1 MKILLIE
8 DEEELRNTVREYL
21 TREKFI
27 VECAEDYASAME
39 KVNDYDY
46 DCILLDIM
54 LPGEDGLSIL
64 SRIRE
69 NPTTEDIPVIML
81 TAKSSELDKI
91 VGLDKGADDYIVKP
105 FSVLELVARVK
116 AVLRRARPKEE
127 GGRAIAIDG
136 VVIDNKKRTVLVNG
150 EPITL
155 TYKEFELL
163 YYLFR
168 NKNIVLNRET
178 IMAQVWGYDFEGES
192 RTVDVHIA
200 SLRHK
205 LKDKASLIET
215 VRNIGYKVGYKE

>member
-1 MKILLIE
+1 MIYCVE
-8 DEEELRNTVREYL
+8 DEGNIRDLIVYALKNSDFDVQGFSSGEELFEAM
-21 TREKFI
+21 REKTPSL
-27 VECAEDYASAME
+27 V
-39 KVNDYDY
+39 
-46 DCILLDIM
+46 LLDIM
-54 LPGEDGLSIL
+54 LPGADGLQIL

-69 NPTTEDIPVIML
+69 NPTTEAIPVIML

-116 AVLRRARPKEE
+116 AVLRRTRSTEKDD
-127 GGRAIAIDG
+127 GIITIDG

-150 EPITL
+150 EPISL

-205 LKDKASLIET
+205 LKDKAPLIET

>member
-1 MKILLIE
+1 MIYCVE
-8 DEEELRNTVREYL
+8 DEGNIRDLIVYALKNSDFDVEGFASGEELFRAMG
-21 TREKFI
+21 EKI
-27 VECAEDYASAME
+27 PSLV
-39 KVNDYDY
+39 
-46 DCILLDIM
+46 LLDIM
-54 LPGEDGLSIL
+54 LPGEDGLTIL
-64 SRIRE
+64 KRIRE

-91 VGLDKGADDYIVKP
+91 VGLDGGADDYIVKP

-116 AVLRRARPKEE
+116 AVLRRARPKEDNQL
-127 GGRAIAIDG
+127 IAIDG
-136 VVIDNKKRTVLVNG
+136 VVIDKKKRTVLVDG
-150 EPITL
+150 EPVTL

-168 NKNIVLNRET
+168 NKNIVLNREM

>member
-1 MKILLIE
+1 MIYCVE
-8 DEEELRNTVREYL
+8 DEGNIRDLIVYALKNSDFDVEGFSSGEELFRAID
-21 TREKFI
+21 EKLPSL
-27 VECAEDYASAME
+27 V
-39 KVNDYDY
+39 
-46 DCILLDIM
+46 LLDIM
-54 LPGEDGLSIL
+54 LPGEDGLTIL
-64 SRIRE
+64 KRIRD
-69 NPTTEDIPVIML
+69 NPSTEDIPVIML

-91 VGLDKGADDYIVKP
+91 VGLDIGADDYIVKP

-116 AVLRRARPKEE
+116 AVLRRARPKEDNQL
-127 GGRAIAIDG
+127 IAIDG
-136 VVIDNKKRTVLVNG
+136 VVIDKKKRTVLVEG
-150 EPITL
+150 EPVSL

-168 NKNIVLNRET
+168 NKNIVLNREM

-215 VRNIGYKVGYKE
+215 VRNIGYKVGSKE

>member
-1 MKILLIE
+1 MIYCVE
-8 DEEELRNTVREYL
+8 DEGNIRDLIVYAFKNSDFDVEGFSSGEELFRAID
-21 TREKFI
+21 EKLPSL
-27 VECAEDYASAME
+27 V
-39 KVNDYDY
+39 
-46 DCILLDIM
+46 LLDIM
-54 LPGEDGLSIL
+54 LPGEDGLTIL
-64 SRIRE
+64 KRIRD
-69 NPTTEDIPVIML
+69 NPSTEDIPVIML

-91 VGLDKGADDYIVKP
+91 VGLDIGADDYIVKP

-116 AVLRRARPKEE
+116 AVLRRARPKEDDQL
-127 GGRAIAIDG
+127 IAIDG
-136 VVIDNKKRTVLVNG
+136 VVIDKKKRTVLVEG
-150 EPITL
+150 EPVSL

-168 NKNIVLNRET
+168 NKNIVLNREM

>member
-1 MKILLIE
+1 MIYCVE
-8 DEEELRNTVREYL
+8 DEGNIRDLIVYALKNSDFDVQGFASGEELFE
-21 TREKFI
+21 
-27 VECAEDYASAME
+27 AMR
-39 KVNDYDY
+39 KKLPSLV
-46 DCILLDIM
+46 LLDIM
-54 LPGEDGLSIL
+54 LPGEDGLAL
-64 SRIRE
+64 LERIRE
-69 NPTTEDIPVIML
+69 NPTTEDMPVIML

-116 AVLRRARPKEE
+116 AVLRRSRPKEE
-127 GGRAIAIDG
+127 DGERIAIDG
-136 VVIDNKKRTVLVNG
+136 VVIDNKKRTVQVEG
-150 EPITL
+150 EPVTL

-205 LKDKASLIET
+205 LKDKAYLIET

>member
-1 MKILLIE
+1 MIYCVE
-8 DEEELRNTVREYL
+8 DEGNIRDLIVYALKNSDFDVEGFPSGEELFHAID
-21 TREKFI
+21 EKLPSL
-27 VECAEDYASAME
+27 V
-39 KVNDYDY
+39 
-46 DCILLDIM
+46 LLDIM
-54 LPGEDGLSIL
+54 LPGEDGLTIL
-64 SRIRE
+64 KRIRD
-69 NPTTEDIPVIML
+69 NPSTEDIPVIML

-91 VGLDKGADDYIVKP
+91 VGLDIGADDYIVKP

-116 AVLRRARPKEE
+116 AVLRRARPKEDDQL
-127 GGRAIAIDG
+127 IAIDG
-136 VVIDNKKRTVLVNG
+136 VVIDKKKRTVLVDG
-150 EPITL
+150 EPISL

-168 NKNIVLNRET
+168 NKNIVLNREM

-205 LKDKASLIET
+205 LKGKASLIET

>member
-1 MKILLIE
+1 MIYCVE
-8 DEEELRNTVREYL
+8 DEGNIRDLIVYALKNSDFDVEGFSSGEELFRAID
-21 TREKFI
+21 EKLPSL
-27 VECAEDYASAME
+27 V
-39 KVNDYDY
+39 
-46 DCILLDIM
+46 LLDIM
-54 LPGEDGLSIL
+54 LPGEDGLTIL
-64 SRIRE
+64 KRIRD
-69 NPTTEDIPVIML
+69 NPSTEDIPVIML

-91 VGLDKGADDYIVKP
+91 VGLDIGADDYIVKP

-116 AVLRRARPKEE
+116 AVLRRARPKEDNQL
-127 GGRAIAIDG
+127 IAIDG
-136 VVIDNKKRTVLVNG
+136 VVIDKKKRTVLVEG
-150 EPITL
+150 EPVSL

-168 NKNIVLNRET
+168 NKNIVLNREM

-205 LKDKASLIET
+205 LKGKASLIET

>member
-1 MKILLIE
+1 MIYCVE
-8 DEEELRNTVREYL
+8 DEGNIRDLIVYALKNSDFDVQGFSSGEELFEAMG
-21 TREKFI
+21 EKTPSL
-27 VECAEDYASAME
+27 V
-39 KVNDYDY
+39 
-46 DCILLDIM
+46 LLDIM
-54 LPGEDGLSIL
+54 LPGADGLQIL

-69 NPTTEDIPVIML
+69 NPTTEAIPVIML

-116 AVLRRARPKEE
+116 AVLRRTRSTEKDD
-127 GGRAIAIDG
+127 GIIAIDG
-136 VVIDNKKRTVLVNG
+136 VVIDNKKRTVHVNG
-150 EPITL
+150 EPISL

>member
-1 MKILLIE
+1 MIYCVE
-8 DEEELRNTVREYL
+8 DEGNIRDLIVYALKNSDFDVQGFASGEELFEAM
-21 TREKFI
+21 REK
-27 VECAEDYASAME
+27 VPSL
-39 KVNDYDY
+39 V
-46 DCILLDIM
+46 LLDIM

-127 GGRAIAIDG
+127 GGRSIAIDG
-136 VVIDNKKRTVLVNG
+136 VVIDNRKRTVLVNG

-200 SLRHK
+200 SLRNK
-205 LKDKASLIET
+205 PKDKASLIET

>member
-1 MKILLIE
+1 MIYCVE
-8 DEEELRNTVREYL
+8 DEGNIRDLIVYALKNSDFDVEGFASGEELFRAMG
-21 TREKFI
+21 EKI
-27 VECAEDYASAME
+27 PSLV
-39 KVNDYDY
+39 
-46 DCILLDIM
+46 LLDIM
-54 LPGEDGLSIL
+54 LPGEDGLTIL
-64 SRIRE
+64 KRIRD
-69 NPTTEDIPVIML
+69 NPSTEDIPVIML

-91 VGLDKGADDYIVKP
+91 VGLDGGADDYIVKP

-116 AVLRRARPKEE
+116 AVLRRARPKEDNQL
-127 GGRAIAIDG
+127 IAIDG
-136 VVIDNKKRTVLVNG
+136 VIIDKKKRTVLVDG

-168 NKNIVLNRET
+168 NKNIVLNREM

>member
-1 MKILLIE
+1 MIYCVE
-8 DEEELRNTVREYL
+8 DEGNIRDLIVYALKNSDFDVEGFSSGEELFRAID
-21 TREKFI
+21 EKLPSL
-27 VECAEDYASAME
+27 V
-39 KVNDYDY
+39 
-46 DCILLDIM
+46 LLDIM
-54 LPGEDGLSIL
+54 LPGEDGLTIL
-64 SRIRE
+64 KRIRD
-69 NPTTEDIPVIML
+69 NPSTEDIPVIML

-91 VGLDKGADDYIVKP
+91 VGLDIGADDYIVKP

-116 AVLRRARPKEE
+116 AVLRRARPKEDDQL
-127 GGRAIAIDG
+127 IAIDG
-136 VVIDNKKRTVLVNG
+136 VVIDKKKRTVLVEG
-150 EPITL
+150 EPVSL

-168 NKNIVLNRET
+168 NKNIVLNREM

>member
-1 MKILLIE
+1 MIYCVE
-8 DEEELRNTVREYL
+8 DEGNIRDLIVYALKNSDFDVEGFASGEELFRAMG
-21 TREKFI
+21 EKI
-27 VECAEDYASAME
+27 PSLV
-39 KVNDYDY
+39 
-46 DCILLDIM
+46 LLDIM
-54 LPGEDGLSIL
+54 LPGEDGLTIL
-64 SRIRE
+64 KRIRD
-69 NPTTEDIPVIML
+69 NPSTEDIPVIML

-91 VGLDKGADDYIVKP
+91 VGLDIGADDYIVKP

-116 AVLRRARPKEE
+116 AVLRRARPKEDNQL
-127 GGRAIAIDG
+127 IAIDG
-136 VVIDNKKRTVLVNG
+136 VVIDKKKRTVLVDG
-150 EPITL
+150 EPVSL

-168 NKNIVLNRET
+168 NKNIVLNREM

>member
-1 MKILLIE
+1 MIYCVE
-8 DEEELRNTVREYL
+8 DEGNIRDLIVYALKNSDFDVQGFASGEELFEAM
-21 TREKFI
+21 REK
-27 VECAEDYASAME
+27 VPSL
-39 KVNDYDY
+39 V
-46 DCILLDIM
+46 LLDIM

-127 GGRAIAIDG
+127 SGRSIAIDG
-136 VVIDNKKRTVLVNG
+136 VVIDNRKRTVLVNG

>member
-1 MKILLIE
+1 MIYCVE
-8 DEEELRNTVREYL
+8 DEGNIRDLIVYALKNSDFDVEGFASGEELFRAMG
-21 TREKFI
+21 EKI
-27 VECAEDYASAME
+27 PSLV
-39 KVNDYDY
+39 
-46 DCILLDIM
+46 LLDIM
-54 LPGEDGLSIL
+54 LPGEDGLTIL
-64 SRIRE
+64 KRIRD
-69 NPTTEDIPVIML
+69 NPSTEDIPVIML

-91 VGLDKGADDYIVKP
+91 VGLDIGADDYIVKP

-116 AVLRRARPKEE
+116 AVLRRARPKEDNQL
-127 GGRAIAIDG
+127 IAIDG
-136 VVIDNKKRTVLVNG
+136 VVIDKKKRTVLVEG
-150 EPITL
+150 EPVSL

-168 NKNIVLNRET
+168 NKNIVLNREM

>member
-1 MKILLIE
+1 MIYCVE
-8 DEEELRNTVREYL
+8 DEGNIRDLIVYALKNSDFDVEGFSSGEELFRAID
-21 TREKFI
+21 EKLPSL
-27 VECAEDYASAME
+27 V
-39 KVNDYDY
+39 
-46 DCILLDIM
+46 LLDIM
-54 LPGEDGLSIL
+54 LPGEDGLTIL
-64 SRIRE
+64 KRIRD
-69 NPTTEDIPVIML
+69 NPSTEDIPVIML

-91 VGLDKGADDYIVKP
+91 VGLDIGADDYIVKP

-116 AVLRRARPKEE
+116 AVLRRARPKEDNQL
-127 GGRAIAIDG
+127 IAIDG
-136 VVIDNKKRTVLVNG
+136 VVIDKKKRTVLVVG
-150 EPITL
+150 EPVSL

-168 NKNIVLNRET
+168 NKNIVLNREM

>member
-1 MKILLIE
+1 MIYCVE
-8 DEEELRNTVREYL
+8 DEGNIRDLIVYALKNSDFDVEGFSSGEELFRAMG
-21 TREKFI
+21 EKI
-27 VECAEDYASAME
+27 PSLV
-39 KVNDYDY
+39 
-46 DCILLDIM
+46 LLDIM
-54 LPGEDGLSIL
+54 LPGEDGLTIL
-64 SRIRE
+64 KRIRD
-69 NPTTEDIPVIML
+69 NPSTEDIPVIML

-91 VGLDKGADDYIVKP
+91 VGLDIGADDYIVKP

-116 AVLRRARPKEE
+116 AVLRRARPKEDE
-127 GGRAIAIDG
+127 GHIAIDG
-136 VVIDNKKRTVLVNG
+136 VVIDKKKRTVLVEG
-150 EPITL
+150 EPVSL

-168 NKNIVLNRET
+168 NKNIVLNREM

>member
-1 MKILLIE
+1 MIYCVE
-8 DEEELRNTVREYL
+8 DEGNIRDLIVYALKNSDFDVKGFASGEELFE
-21 TREKFI
+21 
-27 VECAEDYASAME
+27 AMR
-39 KVNDYDY
+39 KKTPSLV
-46 DCILLDIM
+46 LLDIM
-54 LPGEDGLSIL
+54 LPGEDGLQIL

-69 NPTTEDIPVIML
+69 NPTTEAIPVIML

-116 AVLRRARPKEE
+116 AVLRRTRSTEKDD
-127 GGRAIAIDG
+127 GIIAIDG
-136 VVIDNKKRTVLVNG
+136 VVIDNKKRTVLVSG
-150 EPITL
+150 EPISL

-205 LKDKASLIET
+205 LEDKASLIET

>member
-1 MKILLIE
+1 MIYCVE
-8 DEEELRNTVREYL
+8 DEGNIRDLIVYALKNSDFDVQGFSSGEELFEAM
-21 TREKFI
+21 REKTPSL
-27 VECAEDYASAME
+27 V
-39 KVNDYDY
+39 
-46 DCILLDIM
+46 LLDIM
-54 LPGEDGLSIL
+54 LPGADGLQIL

-69 NPTTEDIPVIML
+69 NPTTEAIPVIML

-116 AVLRRARPKEE
+116 AVLRRTRSTEKDD
-127 GGRAIAIDG
+127 GIIAIDG
-136 VVIDNKKRTVLVNG
+136 VVIDNKKRTVHVNG
-150 EPITL
+150 EAVSL

-168 NKNIVLNRET
+168 NKDIVLNREN
-178 IMAQVWGYDFEGES
+178 IMARVWGYDFEGES

-205 LKDKASLIET
+205 LKEKASLIET

>member
-1 MKILLIE
+1 MIYCVE
-8 DEEELRNTVREYL
+8 DEGNIRDLIVYALKNSDFDVQGFASGEELFEAM
-21 TREKFI
+21 REK
-27 VECAEDYASAME
+27 VPSL
-39 KVNDYDY
+39 V
-46 DCILLDIM
+46 LLDIM

-127 GGRAIAIDG
+127 GGQSIAIDG

-150 EPITL
+150 ESITL

>member
-1 MKILLIE
+1 MIYCVE
-8 DEEELRNTVREYL
+8 DEGNIRDLIVYALKNSDFDVQGFASGEELFEAM
-21 TREKFI
+21 REKMPSL
-27 VECAEDYASAME
+27 V
-39 KVNDYDY
+39 
-46 DCILLDIM
+46 LLDIM
-54 LPGEDGLSIL
+54 LPGEDGLQIL

-116 AVLRRARPKEE
+116 AVLRRARPTEKDD
-127 GGRAIAIDG
+127 GIIAIDG
-136 VVIDNKKRTVLVNG
+136 VVIDNKKRMVLVNG
-150 EPITL
+150 EAITL

-168 NKNIVLNRET
+168 NKNIVLNRES

-205 LKDKASLIET
+205 LKDKAPLIET

>member
-1 MKILLIE
+1 MIYCVE
-8 DEEELRNTVREYL
+8 DEGNIRDLIVYALKNSDFDVEGFSSGEELFRAID
-21 TREKFI
+21 EKLPSL
-27 VECAEDYASAME
+27 V
-39 KVNDYDY
+39 
-46 DCILLDIM
+46 LLDIM
-54 LPGEDGLSIL
+54 LPGEDGLTIL
-64 SRIRE
+64 KRIRD
-69 NPTTEDIPVIML
+69 NPSTEDIPVIML

-91 VGLDKGADDYIVKP
+91 VGLDIGADDYIVKP

-116 AVLRRARPKEE
+116 AVLRRARPKEDDQL
-127 GGRAIAIDG
+127 IAIDG
-136 VVIDNKKRTVLVNG
+136 VVIDKKKRTVLVDG
-150 EPITL
+150 EPVSL

-168 NKNIVLNRET
+168 NKNIVLNREM

-205 LKDKASLIET
+205 LKGKASLIET

>member
-1 MKILLIE
+1 MIYCVE
-8 DEEELRNTVREYL
+8 DEGNIRDLIVYALKNSDFDVEGFSSGEELFRAID
-21 TREKFI
+21 EKLPSL
-27 VECAEDYASAME
+27 V
-39 KVNDYDY
+39 
-46 DCILLDIM
+46 LLDIM
-54 LPGEDGLSIL
+54 LPGEDGLTIL
-64 SRIRE
+64 KRIRD
-69 NPTTEDIPVIML
+69 NPSTEDIPVIML

-91 VGLDKGADDYIVKP
+91 VGLDIGADDYIVKP

-116 AVLRRARPKEE
+116 AVLRRARPKEDNQL
-127 GGRAIAIDG
+127 IAIDG
-136 VVIDNKKRTVLVNG
+136 VVIDKKKRTVLVEG
-150 EPITL
+150 EPVSL

-168 NKNIVLNRET
+168 NKNIVLNREM

-215 VRNIGYKVGYKE
+215 VQNIGYKVGYKE

>member
-1 MKILLIE
+1 MIYCVE
-8 DEEELRNTVREYL
+8 DEGNIRDLIVYALKNSDFDVEGFPSGEELFRAID
-21 TREKFI
+21 EKLPSL
-27 VECAEDYASAME
+27 V
-39 KVNDYDY
+39 
-46 DCILLDIM
+46 LLDIM
-54 LPGEDGLSIL
+54 LPGEDGLTIL
-64 SRIRE
+64 KRIRD
-69 NPTTEDIPVIML
+69 NPSTEDIPVIML

-91 VGLDKGADDYIVKP
+91 VGLDIGADDYIVKP

-116 AVLRRARPKEE
+116 AVLRRARPKEDDQL
-127 GGRAIAIDG
+127 IAIDG
-136 VVIDNKKRTVLVNG
+136 VVIDKKKRTVLVDG
-150 EPITL
+150 EPISL

-168 NKNIVLNRET
+168 NKNIVLNREM

-205 LKDKASLIET
+205 LKGKASLIET

>member
-1 MKILLIE
+1 MIYCVE
-8 DEEELRNTVREYL
+8 DEGNIRDLIVYALKNSDFDVEGFSSGEELFRAID
-21 TREKFI
+21 EKLPSL
-27 VECAEDYASAME
+27 V
-39 KVNDYDY
+39 
-46 DCILLDIM
+46 LLDIM
-54 LPGEDGLSIL
+54 LPGEDGLTIL
-64 SRIRE
+64 KRIRD
-69 NPTTEDIPVIML
+69 NPSTEDIPVIML

-91 VGLDKGADDYIVKP
+91 VGLDIGADDYIVKP

-116 AVLRRARPKEE
+116 AVLRRARPKEDDQL
-127 GGRAIAIDG
+127 IAIDG
-136 VVIDNKKRTVLVNG
+136 VVIDKKKRTVLVEG
-150 EPITL
+150 EPVSL

-168 NKNIVLNRET
+168 NKNIVLNREM

-215 VRNIGYKVGYKE
+215 VRNIGYKVGSKE

>member
-1 MKILLIE
+1 MIYCVE
-8 DEEELRNTVREYL
+8 DEGNIRDLIVYALKNSDFDVQGFASGEELFEAM
-21 TREKFI
+21 REK
-27 VECAEDYASAME
+27 VPSL
-39 KVNDYDY
+39 V
-46 DCILLDIM
+46 LLDIM

-127 GGRAIAIDG
+127 GGQSIAIDG
-136 VVIDNKKRTVLVNG
+136 VLIDNKKRTVQVNG

>member
-1 MKILLIE
+1 MIYCVE
-8 DEEELRNTVREYL
+8 DEGNIRDLIVYALKNSDFDVEGFASGEELFRAMG
-21 TREKFI
+21 EKI
-27 VECAEDYASAME
+27 PSLV
-39 KVNDYDY
+39 
-46 DCILLDIM
+46 LLDIM
-54 LPGEDGLSIL
+54 LPGEDGLTIL
-64 SRIRE
+64 KRIRD

-91 VGLDKGADDYIVKP
+91 VGLDIGADDYIVKP

-116 AVLRRARPKEE
+116 AVLRRARPKEDNQL
-127 GGRAIAIDG
+127 IAIDG
-136 VVIDNKKRTVLVNG
+136 VVIDKKKRTVLVEG
-150 EPITL
+150 EPVSL

-168 NKNIVLNRET
+168 NKNIVLNREM

>member
-1 MKILLIE
+1 MIYCVE
-8 DEEELRNTVREYL
+8 DEGNIRDLIVYALKNSDFDVQGFTSGEELFEAM
-21 TREKFI
+21 REK
-27 VECAEDYASAME
+27 VPSL
-39 KVNDYDY
+39 V
-46 DCILLDIM
+46 LLDIM
-54 LPGEDGLSIL
+54 LPGEDGLTIL

-127 GGRAIAIDG
+127 GGQSIAIDG